1 MTAHMQPLEETNKRT
16 KDTSLMPRIETTG
29 SLREVNTVA
38 SLIWDCRAQVHARDP
53 TPTLVHFL

>member
-1 MTAHMQPLEETNKRT
+1 MTAHMQPLEETNKRP
-16 KDTSLMPRIETTG
+16 KDTSLMPRVETTG
-29 SLREVNTVA
+29 SLGE